1 MPKMTGK
8 RALMEQLVADDV
20 RYVFGNPGTTE
31 QGFLD
36 ILQDYPQIQF
46 MLALHEGVAVG
57 MADAYARATR
67 RPAFV
72 EVHTGPGLGNALG
85 MIYNAS
91 VGKTPMV
98 VYAGHSPSRSVL
110 QEPLLS
116 GPLVD
121 MARPLCKW
129 AAEIHHAHDVPRALR
144 RAFKTAMEPPCGPV
158 FLSLPLD
165 TLDEEAEVEI
175 VPTTYT
181 HWRGR
186 VDPAAMEDVARRL
199 LAAEHPMVMV
209 GDNVAVADAQ
219 PEAAAVA
226 EALGAPIFEC
236 YASEFNV
243 SARHPAV
250 RGQRQLRHPGAR
262 ARGPRE
268 LRRPARGRG
277 AALPADL
284 PRARHDAV
292 ARGHHGHPDR
302 PRRLGAGQEHHPGHG
317 RARRSRR
324 LRSPSWPSRF
334 AGCAR
339 RPRRAWPRSAPRAIG
354 ERTQGPARPLL
365 GGREEELG
373 RRAHQRPAPHARD
386 PPRDPGRRHGVRRG
400 HHQLRRTWPRPWR
413 PTEPGRLMRARGGGI
428 GPGLPG
434 TLGAQLARP
443 GTKVVGVCSDG
454 AAMYSITALWTAA
467 HHRIPATFVMLNNAA
482 YRILKLNMLEYLGP
496 AARGRQFVAMDL
508 TDPELR
514 FDRMAE
520 SMGVPGRRVE
530 RPDDLAPALQE
541 ALAHDGPSLVDVVME
556 SPLPGR

>member
-1 MPKMTGK
+1 MTGK

-57 MADAYARATR
+57 MADAYARAAR

-85 MIYNAS
+85 MIYNAA

-129 AAEIHHAHDVPRALR
+129 AAEIHHAHDVPRVLR

-175 VPTTYT
+175 VPTTFT

-186 VDPAAMEDVARRL
+186 VDPAAMEAIARRL

-219 PEAAAVA
+219 AEAALVA

-243 SARHPAV
+243 SARHPLYVGSVNFVTPGPV
-250 RGQRQLRHPGAR
+250 R
-262 ARGPRE
+262 
-268 LRRPARGRG
+268 
-277 AALPADL
+277 AALEGCDTLLVAGAPLFRLIFPEPDTTPLPAGTTVLQIDL
-284 PRARHDAV
+284 DAWELGKNITPAMAVLADPRAAL
-292 ARGHHGHPDR
+292 AE
-302 PRRLGAGQEHHPGHG
+302 LAEQI
-317 RARRSRR
+317 RR
-324 LRSPSWPSRF
+324 LRTP
-334 AGCAR
+334 AQAR
-339 RPRRAWPRSAPRAIG
+339 VAEQRAAAIGARTKAQRGRYWEDAKANWDAVPISAPRLMHEIRHAIPDDAMVYA
-354 ERTQGPARPLL
+354 EAITNS
-365 GGREEELG
+365 
-373 RRAHQRPAPHARD
+373 AHLAAA
-386 PPRDPGRRHGVRRG
+386 
-400 HHQLRRTWPRPWR
+400 LA

-434 TLGAQLARP
+434 TLGAQLAWP
-443 GTKVVGVCSDG
+443 GKKVVGVCSDG

-467 HHRIPATFVMLNNAA
+467 HHRIPATFVMLNNGA

-496 AARGRQFVAMDL
+496 AAAGRQFVAMDL

-530 RPDDLAPALQE
+530 RPDQLGPALKE